1 LVPSL
6 TIPDVARLP
15 FDGREDALVLG
26 RVGSFSN
33 LLGSGAVQSCRNLVD
48 QRGVDPAAIRGAV
61 EANAGAP
68 MTPLP
73 AGSIWDEIRVVSQVG
88 DGLRVR
94 CPIWTQTGRSGLAME
109 IIVERTEFG
118 SLYVD
123 ALVDDRGDTVM
134 STADAPAADQPVGVG
149 PPGEEP
155 IAAGGDPRIRR
166 KAFVGASYGVLIGQL
181 VRGMERAVG
190 SPLEHLDRLNPG
202 QAAVAILDFAFSR
215 INGDGLQ
222 SLYESYVDG
231 IESLVVS
238 AAQRVGA
245 TAYAEVFS
253 RVRDLVPSGLRGD
266 GMAVAL
272 HFIDATD
279 DAGME
284 QWQSFERELYGL
296 EDAGDLIWDRM
307 LRYIEANP
315 DEFFRE

>member
-1 LVPSL
+1 M
-6 TIPDVARLP
+6 ARLP

-26 RVGSFSN
+26 RVGTFSN

-48 QRGVDPAAIRGAV
+48 QRGVDPAAIRAAV

-94 CPIWTQTGRSGLAME
+94 CPIWTETGRSGLAIE
-109 IIVERTEFG
+109 IIVDRNDFG

-123 ALVDDRGDTVM
+123 ALVDDRGDIVM
-134 STADAPAADQPVGVG
+134 STADAPAANQPVGVDFS
-149 PPGEEP
+149 GEQS
-155 IAAGGDPRIRR
+155 IGAGGDPRIRR
-166 KAFVGASYGVLIGQL
+166 EAFVGASYGVLIGQL
-181 VRGMERAVG
+181 VRGMEPAVG

-215 INGDGLQ
+215 IYGDGLQ

-245 TAYAEVFS
+245 YAEVFS
-253 RVRDLVPSGLRGD
+253 RVRDLVPSELRGN

-284 QWQSFERELYGL
+284 QQWQSIERELYGL

>member
-1 LVPSL
+1 
-6 TIPDVARLP
+6 VAGLP
-15 FDGREDALVLG
+15 FEGRQDALVLG
-26 RVGSFSN
+26 RVGTFSS

-48 QRGVDPAAIRGAV
+48 QRGLDPAAIRAAV

-73 AGSIWDEIRVVSQVG
+73 AGSIWDEIRIVSQVD
-88 DGLRVR
+88 DGLRLR
-94 CPIWTQTGRSGLAME
+94 CPIWTESGRSGLAME
-109 IIVERTEFG
+109 IEVEPNEFG

-123 ALVDDRGDTVM
+123 ALVDDRGDVVM
-134 STADAPAADQPVGVG
+134 STADAPAANQPVGVDLSG
-149 PPGEEP
+149 DEP

-166 KAFVGASYGVLIGQL
+166 GAFVGANYGVLIGQL

-190 SPLEHLDRLNPG
+190 NPLEHLDELNPG
-202 QAAVAILDFAFSR
+202 QAAVAVLDFTFGR
-215 INGDGLQ
+215 IYGDGPR
-222 SLYESYVDG
+222 SLYESNVDG

-238 AAQRVGA
+238 AAQRIGA

-253 RVRDLVPSGLRGD
+253 RVRELVPSKLRGD

-279 DAGME
+279 GAVME
-284 QWQSFERELYGL
+284 QQLQSIERELYAL
-296 EDAGDLIWDRM
+296 EDAGDIIWDRM

-315 DEFFRE
+315 NEFFRE

>member
-73 AGSIWDEIRVVSQVG
+73 AGSIWDEIRVVGQVG

-166 KAFVGASYGVLIGQL
+166 KAFVGASYGRASSGNSTDSKTL
-181 VRGMERAVG
+181 VTSFRIACFATSKLTPTSSSG
-190 SPLEHLDRLNPG
+190 SRQSAEPSRL
-202 QAAVAILDFAFSR
+202 
-215 INGDGLQ
+215 
-222 SLYESYVDG
+222 
-231 IESLVVS
+231 
-238 AAQRVGA
+238 A
-245 TAYAEVFS
+245 TI
-253 RVRDLVPSGLRGD
+253 P
-266 GMAVAL
+266 
-272 HFIDATD
+272 
-279 DAGME
+279 
-284 QWQSFERELYGL
+284 
-296 EDAGDLIWDRM
+296 
-307 LRYIEANP
+307 
-315 DEFFRE
+315 

>member
-1 LVPSL
+1 M
-6 TIPDVARLP
+6 ARLP
-15 FDGREDALVLG
+15 FEGREDALVLG
-26 RVGSFSN
+26 RVGTFSN
-33 LLGSGAVQSCRNLVD
+33 LLGGGAVQSCRNLVG
-48 QRGVDPAAIRGAV
+48 QRGVDPAAIRAAV

-73 AGSIWDEIRVVSQVG
+73 AGSIWDEIRVIGHVG

-94 CPIWTQTGRSGLAME
+94 CPTWTETGRSGLAME
-109 IIVERTEFG
+109 MIVERTEFG
-118 SLYVD
+118 SLYID
-123 ALVDDRGDTVM
+123 ALVDDRGDIVM
-134 STADAPAADQPVGVG
+134 STADAPADGQPVGVG

-155 IAAGGDPRIRR
+155 IAAGGDSRIRR
-166 KAFVGASYGVLIGQL
+166 EAFVGASYGVMIGQL
-181 VRGMERAVG
+181 VRGMEREVG
-190 SPLEHLDRLNPG
+190 SPLEHLDRFNPG

-215 INGDGLQ
+215 IYADGLQ

-253 RVRDLVPSGLRGD
+253 RVRDLIPSDLRGN
-266 GMAVAL
+266 GMRIAL

-284 QWQSFERELYGL
+284 QQWQSIERELYGL

-315 DEFFRE
+315 NEFFRE